1 MEENLTEPGFSRL
14 SFISSVELTPQIGP
28 KDLNDIK
35 KNLYGDFSAISDI
48 SQRESLESKEG
59 IHVCLRIRPLIQ
71 AEKGSDSQDCISVV
85 DPTSVILKA
94 PKSSKVFRLSE
105 KNIGQLVQKFTFS
118 QVFGPET
125 TQEELFEETVK
136 QTVLDF
142 IKGHSRLVFT
152 YGVTN
157 AGKTYTYQGTEE
169 ASGILPRALDL
180 LFKRIQSRL
189 YPEMNLKPHRC
200 REHRRLTKEEIKEEV
215 SLKGL
220 LLRLMKEVDYPSDM
234 NENHSRTADISKDFQ
249 EPQIEALQSNVENQ
263 RSQFSVW
270 VSFCEIYNECIYDLL
285 VPLSSDKKRKG
296 LRLAQDIKGCS
307 YVKDLQWIQVSKFKE
322 AFKLM
327 KLGLKHQS
335 FASTKLNANSSRSH
349 SIFTV
354 KMLRIDSESTRVM
367 QVNELFLCDLAGSE
381 RCARTHN
388 EGNRLKES
396 GNINNSLLILGK
408 CINALKTTQ
417 QSKLQQH
424 IPFRESKLTHFFQG
438 FFSGKGKVCMLV
450 NVSQSA
456 AAYDETLN
464 VLKFSSIAQKV
475 MVLDSPNSPQVEEL
489 NQTSE
494 VVTEVDGCLAV
505 KRATIQWERTLEDVM
520 EDEEE
525 LVEENSGE
533 HEVNCTAEN
542 TQENEYEDEEEMPS
556 QMEDEDSDVIIR
568 KAEYQ
573 RLLSII
579 ETLRNKLTDEK
590 KDKLLLELK
599 IRQEVMEEFTQYYA
613 AKEKSCNKEIV
624 ENSEEHMQI
633 HKNPVNNEGEEA
645 ESVLETQTTVLDTT
659 QGDEAAEL
667 LGASDLSCMVES
679 LQENVSDIK
688 NQAAIA
694 YRAIQDLEEPQITI
708 ERLEK
713 QLAEVTAELSHTQ
726 EELLRRNQAEKM
738 KDDKLS
744 ESTKIL
750 HDAVEKMAQ
759 QNKGIQELN
768 QIVEQKDDEIKRLKV
783 LVNEFEA
790 VIEVSENTVAAMK
803 HEIGHKNPDKRSR
816 THSAESLKKY
826 VDTGRK
832 RCIESDD
839 EEDSPP
845 AKQGFTNNNAKD
857 TIETTKPEQM
867 HLNSPKERGEII
879 ALEEKNKLL
888 ENKLV
893 TLREELEKEK
903 NGNEGFSRKIAS
915 LYQEL
920 SASEGKASNL
930 SREFQQQQVNCEK
943 IMSELVA
950 LKDANKTQGEKIQ
963 KLLGEIEVANQTIAE
978 QKSKTKAVEVNIGE
992 LSKVGSHHLA
1002 TSTDLASSK
1011 SIVGLP
1017 KEEGETHVS
1026 CSQRN
1031 SFHCSIES
1039 IWEVSKQIIHSSSQK
1054 SRQIE
1059 DLLQQV
1065 EQLQRRALDAED
1077 EKRELKVELTEKTNQ
1092 LHTSLQEKEHLLKK
1106 LRDMEKEKGHH
1117 TEKFREEEKKALGYF
1132 EQLKDKDGLMEENK
1146 AKEARITC
1154 LEQTLKDKESVIL
1167 AMEKEAKDL
1176 QEKVNISE
1184 FKIRKLDE
1192 QESQLKADLRELRKE
1207 LSTNEVQ
1214 LKNKEEA
1221 KQMIEQLN
1229 NKLSESIAVSSH
1241 LRMEIQ
1247 RKDEEYADLKEK
1259 LADAKKQIDQVCST
1273 RAEEKLLRN
1282 KISELEKAKNQLTEE
1297 LALKQRTIQ
1306 QFQKE
1311 DLTKKLE
1318 DVQHQYQKT
1327 CEALCQKDKIIEDM
1341 KLTLEEQ
1348 EQTQAEQDRELE
1360 AQLEENER
1368 YVAELEDWKKRYYEI
1383 EKQGS
1388 SLRQQNGKAECET
1401 STALLHEEVARL
1413 QEKLK
1418 ECEEQHKMNRQKWLT
1433 EKTLLIS
1440 QAKEAETYRNR
1451 EMKRF
1456 AENRENHTKQL
1467 VEAER
1472 LVTEKD
1478 NDLQKWRTERD
1489 QLVAALEVQLSTLVS
1504 SNAQKDKEIEEL
1516 KKALLKAPGKNLQ
1529 TTTEEPCNEVTKEL
1543 PIQKEA
1549 ETKKVEDLSGCKQLE
1564 VNQSDLPNL
1573 NSGGQ
1578 IDQLIQNSS
1587 MVSSL
1592 ENIQE
1597 QSDSILDSYEVSS
1610 ENDQISRF
1618 PKPEMEIQFTPL
1630 QPNKMEVKHQGSPS
1644 AVTIKVPKA
1653 KKRKSSTL
1661 DESNKLSSCWKN
1673 KVRNKYTSGGVSQDL
1688 LKNENKKNAASPA
1701 GLVITAGKKN
1711 KSTTDHYVKKDY
1723 SLRSKYFPSKIKTP
1737 VDTSGTLQKFG
1748 SFLQSSPTI
1757 IQSKAKKF
1765 MATIKSPKSTEE
1777 ESIKEVKPKRA
1788 KRRLYSTDVSSPMDF
1803 SGHVIVMDQK
1813 ESDHEIIKRR
1823 LRTKK
1828 TH

>member
-1 MEENLTEPGFSRL
+1 MEENLTKPGFPRL
-14 SFISSVELTPQIGP
+14 SFLSAVELTPQAGP
-28 KDLNDIK
+28 IDLNDIK

-59 IHVCLRIRPLIQ
+59 IHVCLRIRPFIQ
-71 AEKGSDSQDCISVV
+71 GEKGSDSQDCISIL
-85 DPTSVILKA
+85 DPTSIILKA

-105 KNIGQLVQKFTFS
+105 KNMGQLVQKFTFS

-136 QTVLDF
+136 QPVLDF
-142 IKGHSRLVFT
+142 IKGHSRLIFT

-215 SLKGL
+215 SIKSS

-234 NENHSRTADISKDFQ
+234 NENHSRIADSFKDFQ
-249 EPQIEALQSNVENQ
+249 EPQIEAMQSNMENQ
-263 RSQFSVW
+263 RAQFSVW

-285 VPLSSDKKRKG
+285 VPLSSDKRRKG

-307 YVKDLQWIQVSKFKE
+307 YVKDLQWVQVSKFKE

-335 FASTKLNANSSRSH
+335 FASTKLNSNSSRSH

-408 CINALKTTQ
+408 CISALKTTQ

-489 NQTSE
+489 NQTSVKAESE
-494 VVTEVDGCLAV
+494 VSTEVDGCLPI
-505 KRATIQWERTLEDVM
+505 KRATIQWERALEDVM

-525 LVEENSGE
+525 PEEENSGV
-533 HEVNCTAEN
+533 HDVNCTAEN

-556 QMEDEDSDVIIR
+556 QTEDEDSDIIIG

-573 RLLSII
+573 GLLSII
-579 ETLRNKLTDEK
+579 EKLKNKLIEEGK
-590 KDKLLLELK
+590 NKLLLEIK
-599 IRQEVMEEFTQYYA
+599 IRGEVMEEFTRYYA
-613 AKEKSCNKEIV
+613 AKENNRNQEIM
-624 ENSEEHMQI
+624 ENREERMQI
-633 HKNPVNNEGEEA
+633 YKNLVNKCTQLANEGEEA
-645 ESVLETQTTVLDTT
+645 ENVPETEATVLDVT
-659 QGDEAAEL
+659 QGDETAEL
-667 LGASDLSCMVES
+667 VDASNLACMVDS
-679 LQENVSDIK
+679 LQDNVSDIK

-713 QLAEVTAELSHTQ
+713 QLAEVTAELSRTR
-726 EELLRRNQAEKM
+726 EELLRRNQAETM

-750 HDAVEKMAQ
+750 HDAVEKMTQ

-768 QIVEQKDDEIKRLKV
+768 QIVEQKDDEIRRLKT
-783 LVNEFEA
+783 LVKELEA
-790 VIEVSENTVAAMK
+790 VIEVSENTVAAIK
-803 HEIGHKNPDKRSR
+803 QEIRHENPDKRSR
-816 THSAESLKKY
+816 TLSAESLKKY
-826 VDTGRK
+826 VGTGRK
-832 RCIESDD
+832 RCMESDD
-839 EEDSPP
+839 DEDSRP
-845 AKQGFTNNNAKD
+845 AKQGFTNNTAKD
-857 TIETTKPEQM
+857 AIETKEPQHM
-867 HLNSPKERGEII
+867 QLNTLKEREEMI

-888 ENKLV
+888 ENELF
-893 TLREELEKEK
+893 TLREEIEKEK
-903 NGNEGFSRKIAS
+903 NGNEEFSKKIAS

-920 SASEGKASNL
+920 STSEEKASDL
-930 SREFQQQQVNCEK
+930 SKEFQQQEVNCEK
-943 IMSELVA
+943 IMSELAA
-950 LKDANKTQGEKIQ
+950 LKDTNKTQGEKIE
-963 KLLGEIEVANQTIAE
+963 KLLREIEAANQTIAE

-992 LSKVGSHHLA
+992 LRKVGSQHLA
-1002 TSTDLASSK
+1002 TSINLASPK
-1011 SIVGLP
+1011 RGLP
-1017 KEEGETHVS
+1017 KEERETHVS

-1031 SFHCSIES
+1031 SFHSSIES
-1039 IWEVSKQIIHSSSQK
+1039 IWEVSKQIIHASSQK
-1054 SRQIE
+1054 SHQIE

-1065 EQLQRRALDAED
+1065 EQLQRRMVDAED
-1077 EKRELKVELTEKTNQ
+1077 EKRELKAELTEMTNQ
-1092 LHTSLQEKEHLLKK
+1092 LHTSLQEKEQLLEK
-1106 LRDMEKEKGHH
+1106 LRDLEKENGRY
-1117 TEKFREEEKKALGYF
+1117 TEKFREEEKKALGYYK
-1132 EQLKDKDGLMEENK
+1132 EKDGLKEDNK

-1154 LEQTLKDKESVIL
+1154 LEETVKEKESVIL
-1167 AMEKEAKDL
+1167 TMEKEVKDL
-1176 QEKVNISE
+1176 QEKVKISE
-1184 FKIRKLDE
+1184 SKIRKLDG
-1192 QESQLKADLRELRKE
+1192 QESQLKADLRELR
-1207 LSTNEVQ
+1207 TTRQ
-1214 LKNKEEA
+1214 KNKEDA
-1221 KQMIEQLN
+1221 KQMTEQLN
-1229 NKLSESIAVSSH
+1229 SKLSESIALSSH

-1259 LADAKKQIDQVCST
+1259 LADAKKQIDQVQREICSM

-1282 KISELEKAKNQLTEE
+1282 KVNELEKAKNQLTEE
-1297 LALKQRTIQ
+1297 LELKQRTIQ

-1311 DLTKKLE
+1311 ELNKRVE
-1318 DVQHQYQKT
+1318 DVQHQYQKA

-1348 EQTQAEQDRELE
+1348 EQTQSEQDQELE
-1360 AQLEENER
+1360 ARLEENER
-1368 YVAELEDWKKRYYEI
+1368 CVAELEEWKKRYHEI

-1401 STALLHEEVARL
+1401 STELLHEEVARL

-1418 ECEEQHKMNRQKWLT
+1418 ECEEQHKTNRQKWLT

-1440 QAKEAETYRNR
+1440 QAKEAETHRNR

-1456 AENRENHTKQL
+1456 AENREHHTKQL

-1516 KKALLKAPGKNLQ
+1516 KKAILKAPGKNLE
-1529 TTTEEPCNEVTKEL
+1529 TTTEEPSNDITKEL
-1543 PIQKEA
+1543 PIPKEA

-1564 VNQSDLPNL
+1564 VNQSDLPNC
-1573 NSGGQ
+1573 NSGGER
-1578 IDQLIQNSS
+1578 DQSIQNSS
-1587 MVSSL
+1587 KVSSSL

-1597 QSDSILDSYEVSS
+1597 QSDSLLDSYEVSS
-1610 ENDQISRF
+1610 DQISRF

-1644 AVTIKVPKA
+1644 SVTIKVPKA
-1653 KKRKSSTL
+1653 KKRKSSAL
-1661 DESNKLSSCWKN
+1661 DE
-1673 KVRNKYTSGGVSQDL
+1673 DF
-1688 LKNENKKNAASPA
+1688 LKSENKKNAASPA
-1701 GLVITAGKKN
+1701 GLVISSDSLQQKKN
-1711 KSTTDHYVKKDY
+1711 KSTTDHNVKKDY
-1723 SLRSKYFPSKIKTP
+1723 SLRSKYFPSKMKTS
-1737 VDTSGTLQKFG
+1737 VDTGGTLQKFG

-1757 IQSKAKKF
+1757 IQSKAKKL

-1777 ESIKEVKPKRA
+1777 EPVKEVKPKRP
-1788 KRRLYSTDVSSPMDF
+1788 RRKLYSTDVSSPMDF

-1828 TH
+1828 AH